1 VYTHLTVTDTQTIIE
16 RETVEVQ
23 IVDTSMV
30 ESVVTSFAQ
39 VYYSWSEGTEQSAAR
54 NEALRNFLTD
64 DLLQLN
70 QSFARDMDSSST
82 VQDVQIWNIER
93 LDDRNFR
100 ALFSVE
106 RLIRATVVDYEED
119 TIWEPTYDGYYWEHV
134 VQREVVRRQEDAV
147 RSYYTVIVHVDDAGN
162 AVITHNPTIHGGFE
176 RSGFAP
182 PTQVSDTSI
191 DGDMQR
197 EITLFLT
204 EFFTLYPTA
213 SESMLSH
220 FVRGDAL
227 AVVEMEYEF
236 LELVQLT
243 LTHRGESVAVHVTV
257 RYYDPRTRAQQLSQF
272 ELLVQEGDGGWVIV
286 CE

>member
-1 VYTHLTVTDTQTIIE
+1 VYTHLTVTDTHTIIE

-23 IVDTSMV
+23 IVDTNHI
-30 ESVVTSFAQ
+30 ESFVTSFAQ

-54 NEALRNFLTD
+54 SEALRNFLTD

-70 QSFARDMDSSST
+70 QSFARDMDASST
-82 VQDVQIWNIER
+82 VQDVQIWNVER
-93 LDDRNFR
+93 LDDRNFQV
-100 ALFSVE
+100 LFSVE
-106 RLIRATVVDYEED
+106 RLIRAIVVDYEED
-119 TIWEPTYDGYYWEHV
+119 TIWEPWEQV
-134 VQREVVRRQEDAV
+134 VQREVLRHLDDVV

-176 RSGFAP
+176 RSDFALP
-182 PTQVSDTSI
+182 AQASDPSI
-191 DGDMQR
+191 DADTQR
-197 EITLFLT
+197 EITLFLE

-227 AVVEMEYEF
+227 AVVEVEYVF
-236 LELVQLT
+236 VELVQLT
-243 LTHRGESVAVHVTV
+243 LTHRGESVAVCVTV
-257 RYYDPRTRAQQLSQF
+257 RYHDPRTRAQQLSQF
-272 ELLVQEGDGGWVIV
+272 DLLLQEGDGGWIIV